1 MRPPDV
7 CGQLGMALV
16 VILASTAFEAVGLEV
31 RIDTPVS
38 LEKKTGSK
46 FVNIEIFLRLK
57 PPEISRNL

>member
-7 CGQLGMALV
+7 CGQLGLALV

-38 LEKKTGSK
+38 LEKK
-46 FVNIEIFLRLK
+46 
-57 PPEISRNL
+57 

>member
-7 CGQLGMALV
+7 CGQLGLALV

-38 LEKKTGSK
+38 LKKTSK
-46 FVNIEIFLRLK
+46 TKFYKLPAE
-57 PPEISRNL
+57 EAS